1 MKSLYTIYSQRLAGY
16 LMTNGFPLLRLA
28 ENEKTNRNNFIFAN
42 TELLQDYIDRWKIEK
57 LQNNKEE
64 F

>member
-16 LMTNGFPLLRLA
+16 LMFNGFPLLRLA

-42 TELLQDYIDRWKIEK
+42 TELLQDYCIDTMIIK
-57 LQNNKEE
+57 LI
-64 F
+64 